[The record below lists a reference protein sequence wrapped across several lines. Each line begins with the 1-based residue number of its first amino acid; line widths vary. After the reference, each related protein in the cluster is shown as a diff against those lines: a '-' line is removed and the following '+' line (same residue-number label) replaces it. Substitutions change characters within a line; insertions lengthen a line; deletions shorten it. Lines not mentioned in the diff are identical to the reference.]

1 MDDSKKIL
9 NKIEWRE
16 AATGG
21 LYMGVVYAALS
32 IASRYLQA
40 NQQIVSVISAI
51 SFFSMAGF
59 LFAYASRI
67 SRQYGVQGYT
77 FFQSMRFI
85 LKMSMFAGV
94 IAGIG
99 MFIQNRIAPEIIQQQ
114 LEVMRDF
121 YIDKGWDAQ
130 LIDQSVSMIGC
141 LPVSKLPPSQL
152 NPLFVVFGGIGSMIL
167 YGGLMGIIVSLFVRR
182 RSPGSQTPFNN

>member
-32 IASRYLQA
+32 IATRYLQA

-51 SFFSMAGF
+51 SFFSVAGF
-59 LFAYASRI
+59 LFAYASRM

-130 LIDQSVSMIGC
+130 LIDQSVSMTF
-141 LPVSKLPPSQL
+141 LSERV
-152 NPLFVVFGGIGSMIL
+152 PLVV
-167 YGGLMGIIVSLFVRR
+167 RW
-182 RSPGSQTPFNN
+182 

>member
-21 LYMGVVYAALS
+21 LYMGVIYAALS
-32 IASRYLQA
+32 IATRYLQA

-51 SFFSMAGF
+51 SFFSVAGF
-59 LFAYASRI
+59 LFAYASRM

-130 LIDQSVSMIGC
+130 LIDQSVSMTER
-141 LPVSKLPPSQL
+141 LML